1 MTKRFVLCNILD
13 VKFYSWLDRELENF
27 NKSNNGGRTMIM
39 KSVFASRTVLVLS
52 ILGFVLMAF
61 ESQALVTVTKQIVG
75 LDPNG
80 YFVNGVTTQLQIT
93 VTINYDGT
101 EGRITALG
109 YEETVPAGFTYT
121 GTPTGPNP
129 PAVTPNEGQSGT
141 LGFAYIFV
149 PSFPASFT
157 YTLNCPSQICDPE
170 QLVGKA
176 LYRTTGPQLES
187 GPVVNV
193 IQLEPTSLSFTR
205 SLGGPGI
212 TGSNNNFYIPG
223 EDIYITITI
232 TKEGPQ
238 QITALG
244 FQDTLPNNWTYVG
257 LLSRTSNPELTP
269 SEGTTDLVEFGYITI
284 PTFPVSFTY
293 VVHVPDGYSGPVV
306 IGGNKVIGSETK
318 HSAVL
323 YRTCGGPLESPKV
336 ETALEGAVPC
346 LIVTRTFPNGNYYIP
361 GQNVLVQ
368 INIRIN
374 PEHPCSATVT
384 ALGYQETIPDG
395 WVYQSVGGPN
405 PPQITPPD
413 PDGPVLDF
421 GYITVPNLSGAGATF
436 TYTIRAS
443 QSSSGPQQ
451 FSGRGLYRVG
461 ASGELKTDYAISEIV
476 SDAPPVITLNGN
488 AEVTIECGTEYVD
501 AGATATDIP
510 DGDLTDRIQVTN
522 NVNSQEPGDYT
533 VEYSVTDSTNHTTTA
548 QRIVHVVDTVKP
560 VINLL
565 GDNPLIVECKA
576 VFTDPG
582 AEVIDACDTN
592 LQAQVSGTVNTNV
605 VGDYVLVYTATDSS
619 GNSAEPVQRLV
630 RVVDTR
636 APLINLIGANPLTL
650 QCGVSY
656 VEPGATAVDSCAG
669 NLTVNVNSSQVNTQE
684 PGTYTVYYRAV
695 DPSGN
700 TGTAQRTVVVQDT
713 LPPVITIVGAN
724 PLIVQCG
731 SAFTDPGATAV
742 DQCDGTVQV
751 QSSGAVNTAEPGEYQ
766 ITYTAQD
773 SRGLSTRVTRTVRVV
788 DTLPPTI
795 TLNQSQMEIE
805 CGDVFVDPGAIAGDQ
820 CDGSVNLLASAYE
833 IYDNVNGWVVVDR
846 IDTSNVGV
854 QYRAKY
860 EYTDSSGN
868 PAVPKY
874 TLIRIVDTTPPVIT
888 LAEDELLLECGDVF
902 EDPGATAVDTCNNI
916 VRILT
921 AYAIYLAEGM
931 YKVESIDSTTVGV
944 EYIVSYVAED
954 SQGNRAEKDM
964 RVWVVDTTPPSMQL
978 IGANP
983 LEIECGGVFGDPGA
997 IASDVCDGV
1006 QQYITAQLIYSV
1018 YDAYTMYLVDKV
1030 ETSNPGRYM
1039 LLYRAH
1045 DANGNMAEVT
1055 RDVRVVDTTPPVI
1068 TLNGESE
1075 VVLECGVGGY
1085 EEAGAV
1091 ARDACD
1097 GDVQV
1102 VVNGAVNVGEPGNYE
1117 VRYTASDTSGNS
1129 SQVVRTVRVV
1139 DTTPPVITLNGESE
1153 VVLECGVGGYEEAGA
1168 VARDACD
1175 GDVQVVVNGAVNVG
1189 EPGNYEVRYT
1199 ASDTSGNSSQVVR
1212 TVRVVDTTPPVVTLN
1227 GPAEVQIDQ
1236 GTQYEELGA
1245 VATDACAGEL
1255 PVVIGG
1261 DVVNTS
1267 VPGTYIVTYTAT
1279 DSASLSTT
1287 VQRRVVVKEVVVEGE
1302 GEVVVGRKLVI
1313 VPSPTLDFGALEIKK
1328 VYKQRVLL
1336 VNKGTADAK
1345 VYMLVKETAGG
1356 VFELQTDD
1364 TTIPVEAGTTK
1375 YVNVYFKPVKPGKY
1389 EGKVLFVVAD
1399 ETAPAEER
1407 YVTLLGEGKKP
1418 KRRILG
1424 ISCGDA
1430 GNSVSYAGD
1439 LLFIAL
1445 TVGTLLVASRRR
1457 RPENS

>member
-1 MTKRFVLCNILD
+1 M
-13 VKFYSWLDRELENF
+13 S
-27 NKSNNGGRTMIM
+27 M

-52 ILGFVLMAF
+52 ILGCVLMAF

-101 EGRITALG
+101 EGTITALG
-109 YEETVPAGFTYT
+109 YEEIVPAGFTYT
-121 GTPTGPNP
+121 GSPTGPNP
-129 PAVTPNEGQSGT
+129 PAVTPNQGQSGT

-157 YTLNCPSQICDPE
+157 YTLNCPAQICDPE
-170 QLVGKA
+170 QLIGKA

-187 GPVVNV
+187 APVVNI

-212 TGSNNNFYIPG
+212 TGSSNNFYIPG
-223 EDIYITITI
+223 EDVYVTITI

-238 QITALG
+238 EITSLG

-257 LLSRTSNPELTP
+257 LLSGTSNPEITP
-269 SEGTTDLVEFGYITI
+269 TEGTTDLVEFGYITI

-306 IGGNKVIGSETK
+306 IGGDKVVGSETK
-318 HSAVL
+318 YSAVL

-336 ETALEGAVPC
+336 ESALEGAVPC
-346 LIVTRTFPNGNYYIP
+346 LIVTRSFPNGEYYVP

-368 INIRIN
+368 INIRID
-374 PEHPCSATVT
+374 PDHPCGGAVT
-384 ALGYQETIPDG
+384 ALGYQETIPAG
-395 WVYQSVGGPN
+395 WVYQSVGGSN

-443 QSSSGPQQ
+443 ESSSGPQQ
-451 FSGRGLYRVG
+451 FSGRALYRVG
-461 ASGELKTDYAISEIV
+461 ASGELRTDYAISEIL
-476 SDAPPVITLNGN
+476 SDAPPVITLNGD
-488 AEVTIECGTEYVD
+488 AEITIECGTEYVD

-510 DGDLTDRIQVTN
+510 DGDLTDQIQVTN

-548 QRIVHVVDTVKP
+548 QRIVHVVDTQKP

-565 GDNPLIVECKA
+565 GDNPLVVECKA

-592 LQAQVSGTVNTNV
+592 LQAQVSGSVNTNV
-605 VGDYVLVYTATDSS
+605 VGDYVLQYTATDSS
-619 GNSAEPVQRLV
+619 GNSADPVQRLV
-630 RVVDTR
+630 RVVDTT
-636 APLINLIGANPLTL
+636 PPVINLIGANPLTL

-656 VEPGATAVDSCAG
+656 VDPGATAVDSCAG
-669 NLTVNVNSSQVNTQE
+669 NLTVSVNSAQVNTQE
-684 PGTYTVYYRAV
+684 PGTYTVYYSAT

-700 TGTAQRTVVVQDT
+700 TGTAQRTVIVQDT
-713 LPPVITIVGAN
+713 LPPVITLVGSN

-742 DQCDGTVQV
+742 DQCDGAVQV
-751 QSSGAVNTAEPGEYQ
+751 QRSGSVNTAVPGDYQ
-766 ITYTAQD
+766 ITYTAVD
-773 SRGLSTRVTRTVRVV
+773 SGGRSAQATRTVRVV

-795 TLNQSQMEIE
+795 TLNQSQMVIE
-805 CGDVFVDPGAIAGDQ
+805 CGDVFVDPGAVANDQ

-833 IYDNVNGWVVVDR
+833 IYNNVQGWVVVNE
-846 IDTSNVGV
+846 IDTSNVGA
-854 QYRAKY
+854 QYRTKY
-860 EYTDSSGN
+860 EHTDSSGN
-868 PAVPKY
+868 SAVPKY
-874 TLIRIVDTTPPVIT
+874 TLINIVDTTPPVIT
-888 LAEDELLLECGDVF
+888 LAQDELLLECGDVF
-902 EDPGATAVDTCNNI
+902 EDPGAIAVDTCNNI
-916 VRILT
+916 AQVLT
-921 AYAIYLAEGM
+921 VYAIYLAEGM

-954 SQGNRAEKDM
+954 NQGNRAEKDM
-964 RVWVVDTTPPSMQL
+964 TVRVVDTTPPSIQL

-997 IASDVCDGV
+997 IASDVCDGI
-1006 QQYITAQLIYSV
+1006 QQYITAQLIY
-1018 YDAYTMYLVDKV
+1018 DASTMYLVDEV
-1030 ETSNPGRYM
+1030 ETSNPGEYK
-1039 LLYRAH
+1039 LLYRAS
-1045 DANGNMAEVT
+1045 DTNGNVAEIT
-1055 RDVRVVDTTPPVI
+1055 RDVKVVDTIPPVI
-1068 TLNGESE
+1068 TLNGGSE
-1075 VVLECGVGGY
+1075 VVLECGIDAY

-1091 ARDACD
+1091 AVDVCD
-1097 GDVQV
+1097 GNVEV
-1102 VVNGAVNVGEPGNYE
+1102 VVGGAVNVGELGEY
-1117 VRYTASDTSGNS
+1117 VVTYTATDSSGNS
-1129 SQVVRTVRVV
+1129 SQATRTVV
-1139 DTTPPVITLNGESE
+1139 
-1153 VVLECGVGGYEEAGA
+1153 
-1168 VARDACD
+1168 
-1175 GDVQVVVNGAVNVG
+1175 
-1189 EPGNYEVRYT
+1189 
-1199 ASDTSGNSSQVVR
+1199 
-1212 TVRVVDTTPPVVTLN
+1212 VVDTTPPVVTLN

-1267 VPGTYIVTYTAT
+1267 VPGTYVVTYTAT
-1279 DSASLSTT
+1279 DTANLSTT
-1287 VQRRVVVKEVVVEGE
+1287 VQRTVVVKEVVVEGE
-1302 GEVVVGRKLVI
+1302 GVPEGAPEGVVEGEGEVVVGRNFVI

-1345 VYMLVKETAGG
+1345 VYMLVKETDGG
-1356 VFELQTDD
+1356 VFALQADD
-1364 TTIPVEAGTTK
+1364 TTIPVKAGTTE
-1375 YVNVYFKPVKPGKY
+1375 YVDVYFKPVKAGKY

-1430 GNSVSYAGD
+1430 GDSGSYAGD

-1445 TVGTLLVASRRR
+1445 TVGTLLVVSRRR